1 MKKIKG
7 YVKIIGR
14 LGGNKMSDNIN
25 KKEFQQIINHFYQQM
40 TQGESVQDILLD
52 YDHEKLKQLDQYVLK
67 NYETLN
73 LIHIERCVSYRKKI
87 ILETTV
93 GIFLLDKPMDLNSKK
108 RMESLNHDNLNILE
122 FYGII
127 SNNDFGFSLPKYDTK
142 IKIKKNYYKQDFLA
156 SKNIITDF
164 LIAYF
169 HCRMI
174 QESEKQKQLFISFN
188 KNNSNFQKNRSIPL
202 ECLNHP
208 NYHDFTKTNE
218 EYAKELQNIYDNYY
232 QFSQN
237 QALIFTFIIFNHDLT
252 KIDYIKKNLEE
263 FKKFVIKKASKKM
276 NTNKYIYRVYDYLV
290 DSGIRNLFTKED
302 LQKMYQMNVSYWN
315 KDKSF
320 FSGIAHTI
328 KNTSPMIRLSR
339 KDEKKVHIRYLD
351 YDLYEETPA
360 KILANAGN
368 QKFLNTFLMHNKTI
382 VKLYQRYYK
391 NYQKAIDKT
400 PEKDN
405 LYDFIQCMLS
415 TNNLLKIY
423 DNPNFSIQ
431 EVKALISFGTY
442 YDKKTQQNIEMVQEF
457 GRRRSITIYNTIV
470 KYQNNTLELESILNR
485 LNLNKNTIYS
495 FIIEDKFLFAI
506 EKEGVLN
513 ILNDCFPNSIRL
525 FDILSIIDEA
535 NTREISLYEML
546 KEKEISSRVFN
557 GLSENV
563 WLRNSNTIKEEFEKK
578 NQKIRK
584 RYLNAL
590 KIGYQVLDDPTF
602 SSKKYEEQFSTY
614 IDFYELLSY
623 LEGTELEQPL
633 MEKAFSWPDEK
644 NTIYKKMKKNK

>member
-315 KDKSF
+315 KDKNF
-320 FSGIAHTI
+320 FSEIAHTI

-431 EVKALISFGTY
+431 EVKALIGFGTY
-442 YDKKTQQNIEMVQEF
+442 YDKKTQQNIEVVQEF

-506 EKEGVLN
+506 EKEGILN
-513 ILNDCFPNSIRL
+513 ILNDRFPNSIRL

>member
-1 MKKIKG
+1 
-7 YVKIIGR
+7 
-14 LGGNKMSDNIN
+14 MSDNIN

-142 IKIKKNYYKQDFLA
+142 IKIRKNYYKQDFLA

-237 QALIFTFIIFNHDLT
+237 QALIFTF
-252 KIDYIKKNLEE
+252 
-263 FKKFVIKKASKKM
+263 
-276 NTNKYIYRVYDYLV
+276 
-290 DSGIRNLFTKED
+290 
-302 LQKMYQMNVSYWN
+302 
-315 KDKSF
+315 
-320 FSGIAHTI
+320 
-328 KNTSPMIRLSR
+328 RLCSR
-339 KDEKKVHIRYLD
+339 K
-351 YDLYEETPA
+351 
-360 KILANAGN
+360 
-368 QKFLNTFLMHNKTI
+368 
-382 VKLYQRYYK
+382 
-391 NYQKAIDKT
+391 
-400 PEKDN
+400 
-405 LYDFIQCMLS
+405 
-415 TNNLLKIY
+415 
-423 DNPNFSIQ
+423 
-431 EVKALISFGTY
+431 
-442 YDKKTQQNIEMVQEF
+442 
-457 GRRRSITIYNTIV
+457 
-470 KYQNNTLELESILNR
+470 
-485 LNLNKNTIYS
+485 
-495 FIIEDKFLFAI
+495 
-506 EKEGVLN
+506 
-513 ILNDCFPNSIRL
+513 
-525 FDILSIIDEA
+525 
-535 NTREISLYEML
+535 
-546 KEKEISSRVFN
+546 
-557 GLSENV
+557 
-563 WLRNSNTIKEEFEKK
+563 
-578 NQKIRK
+578 
-584 RYLNAL
+584 
-590 KIGYQVLDDPTF
+590 
-602 SSKKYEEQFSTY
+602 
-614 IDFYELLSY
+614 
-623 LEGTELEQPL
+623 
-633 MEKAFSWPDEK
+633 
-644 NTIYKKMKKNK
+644 